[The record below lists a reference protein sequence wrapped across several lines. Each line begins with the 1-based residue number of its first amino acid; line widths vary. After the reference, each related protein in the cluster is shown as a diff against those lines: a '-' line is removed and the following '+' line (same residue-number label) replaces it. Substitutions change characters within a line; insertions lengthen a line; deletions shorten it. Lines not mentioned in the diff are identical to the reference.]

1 MALLTAPFRAGS
13 AIATQKPAHRN
24 DQTIFD
30 ARTFDMTGFIT
41 TLLRN
46 AARRRAT
53 LRLLDLDDHLL
64 NDIGVTRHDLQAG
77 RYRRAAR

>member
-1 MALLTAPFRAGS
+1 
-13 AIATQKPAHRN
+13 
-24 DQTIFD
+24 
-30 ARTFDMTGFIT
+30 MTGFIT
-41 TLLRN
+41 TLFRN